1 MSTKTVGENDM
12 TALRD
17 ISEVA
22 IAENL
27 EERLKAGIIYVSGFD
42 LESLYHYQTAIY
54 RKANMLLQVNHP
66 CKAFITLRAVKTS
79 KCCHQKYTTSFK
91 KILQV

>member
-12 TALRD
+12 TALQD

-27 EERLKAGIIYVSGFD
+27 KERLKAEIIYVSGFD

-66 CKAFITLRAVKTS
+66 CKAFIT
-79 KCCHQKYTTSFK
+79 
-91 KILQV
+91 